1 MNSLDTTMW
10 IIMDIFDD
18 IYFDLNLILLAI
30 TMDEVLTLLEQ
41 ERAPPPYIFDPFKT
55 IGKYC

>member
-10 IIMDIFDD
+10 TIMDIFDD

-41 ERAPPPYIFDPFKT
+41 EPAPPPYIFNPFQT